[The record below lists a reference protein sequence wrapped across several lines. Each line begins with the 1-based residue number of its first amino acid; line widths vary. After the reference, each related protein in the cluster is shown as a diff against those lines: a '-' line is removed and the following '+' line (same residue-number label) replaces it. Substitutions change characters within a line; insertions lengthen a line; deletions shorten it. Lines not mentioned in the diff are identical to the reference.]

1 MLALLLGV
9 WHAYIRRQQ
18 HVKFRWTAG
27 HLFHIAGIFID
38 PVPSDTGIFSPR
50 TLIKTTLARSPRR
63 TMKSNIMAYRGSFTP
78 NNVYNCNPESLQ
90 YLVCFQMILTFLQDM
105 MNWNESSQS
114 FVETFIVDSCPQA
127 NLNPQWRVLRHHVWL
142 VWMRWWDVLGC
153 YCTWCKG
160 RSKKLKENKKR

>member
-1 MLALLLGV
+1 MHTLDANSTWTSGGPQDIFFTSPESSLTPF
-9 WHAYIRRQQ
+9 RQ
-18 HVKFRWTAG
+18 
-27 HLFHIAGIFID
+27 
-38 PVPSDTGIFSPR
+38 
-50 TLIKTTLARSPRR
+50 TLAFFRPGLWSKQRWLDLQGEPWNL
-63 TMKSNIMAYRGSFTP
+63 TSWAYRGSFTP

-114 FVETFIVDSCPQA
+114 FVETFIVDGCPQA
-127 NLNPQWRVLRHHVWL
+127 NLNPQWRALRHHEWL